1 MGSNLSRTISP
12 SLHNPYYYSYLLHSK
27 SATPFSSS
35 ILLYLSPKK
44 KKLERE
50 SLSVSVRSGLSISG
64 RPRSGFSLRSVSF
77 FFSLLRIHSQ
87 FWKFETSVLS
97 RFLFEFWSFC
107 GYWCPLSFSQ
117 ETNKIFKISLK
128 KIESFGEKY
137 LKNKKNENCFW
148 EKSLINQGVRKILN
162 FFPLILL
169 IITMV
174 VVMKEKKE
182 SEKLF
187 FYPVSCIMLTYAWMH
202 NVTQFMFFLKKL
214 I

>member
-77 FFSLLRIHSQ
+77 FFLSLEFIHSSENLKLQ
-87 FWKFETSVLS
+87 CSLVFFLNFEVSVVTGAP
-97 RFLFEFWSFC
+97 FLFLRKQTKF
-107 GYWCPLSFSQ
+107 L
-117 ETNKIFKISLK
+117 
-128 KIESFGEKY
+128 KY
-137 LKNKKNENCFW
+137 L
-148 EKSLINQGVRKILN
+148 
-162 FFPLILL
+162 
-169 IITMV
+169 
-174 VVMKEKKE
+174 
-182 SEKLF
+182 
-187 FYPVSCIMLTYAWMH
+187 
-202 NVTQFMFFLKKL
+202 
-214 I
+214 